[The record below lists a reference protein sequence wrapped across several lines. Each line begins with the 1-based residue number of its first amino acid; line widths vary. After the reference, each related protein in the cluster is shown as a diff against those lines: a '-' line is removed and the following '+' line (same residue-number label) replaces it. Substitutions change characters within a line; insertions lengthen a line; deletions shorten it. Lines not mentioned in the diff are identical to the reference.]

1 MTIVILTLCTL
12 AALPISRPIRAA
24 AAAAGLI

>member
-1 MTIVILTLCTL
+1 MTIAILALCAL

-24 AAAAGLI
+24 AAAAGLV

>member
-12 AALPISRPIRAA
+12 AGVQISRPIRAA
-24 AAAAGLI
+24 AAAAGLV